1 MRGSFVKGEVVYAG
15 VIIDQA
21 HPSLDK
27 VFLYLVP
34 QDLME
39 KVQVGSRVQV
49 PFGPSNRKVEGYVIM
64 LESETDIPSERVKA
78 INKVMDDYPVLPR
91 HMIPLIEWMKDEYH
105 CLTIDAIRCIVPPG
119 LRANIKKKAQ
129 KLVFLNDPGDL
140 VEEHISYIASK
151 SQYMADVLRLLAQQD
166 GIPLEEVR
174 AATRAPLSSIKSL
187 EKRGWIRIEQQEV
200 YRDPWAYEPDIGI
213 QPKVLTQEQRQAV
226 EELETALIK
235 GYGKF
240 LLQGVTGSGKTEVY
254 IQAAQKALALNKQVI
269 VLVPEISLTPQTVER
284 FKSHF
289 GQRVAILHS
298 GLSLGE
304 RYDEWRRIRNQQVD
318 VVVGARSAV
327 FAPFERLGLIII
339 DEAHEDSYKS
349 DMQPKYHAVDVA
361 RKRCELEGAVL
372 LLGSATPAITDYY
385 LAQKGVYK
393 KIEMKYRVDQK
404 PLPPVEIVDMRK
416 EIELGNRSILSGA
429 LYRALKDVLQK
440 GQQAI
445 LLINRRG
452 YAQFVSCRSCGFVVK
467 CSNCDISLTYH
478 AYDNSLKCH
487 YCGAIHPY
495 PNVCP
500 ACGSKY
506 IKHFGIGTQKAEE
519 EIGKLFPQA
528 RVIRM
533 DMDTTSTKGAH
544 QRILKAFGEGLYDIL
559 LGTQMI
565 AKGLDFPRVTLVG
578 VIAADTVL
586 NLPDYRSPEKA
597 FQLITQVAGRA
608 GRGPHGGRVIIQTY
622 QPQHYAI
629 QFAAR
634 HDYIGFYS
642 REIEIRKQFMYPPF
656 SHMIRILIMGEKE
669 EDVIKLANDS
679 KDWLKQRIDGSYV
692 LKQGLDEIGAY
703 SAPLERINNKYRWH
717 VLIRI
722 KPDDIYRQAYHGL
735 VDEYLEWFIGV
746 KETIIV
752 DFHPL
757 SLL

>member
-1 MRGSFVKGEVVYAG
+1 MKDDVVYAG

-27 VFLYLVP
+27 MFLYIVP
-34 QDLME
+34 QDLRG

-49 PFGPSNRKVEGYVIM
+49 PFGPSNRMVEGYVIM
-64 LESETDIPSERVKA
+64 LEAEAGIPSEKVKA
-78 INKVMDDYPVLPR
+78 IEKVMDDYPVIPQ
-91 HMIPLIEWMKDEYH
+91 HMMPLIDWMKDEYH
-105 CLTIDAIRCIVPPG
+105 CLSIDAIRCMVPPG
-119 LRANIKKKAQ
+119 LRANLKKKAQ
-129 KLVFLNDPGDL
+129 KLVFLNDQGDL
-140 VEEHISYIASK
+140 VEEHINYIASK

-174 AATRAPLSSIKSL
+174 AATKAPLSSIKSL

-200 YRDPWAYEPDIGI
+200 YRDPWAYEPDIGV
-213 QPKVLTQEQRQAV
+213 QPKVLTQEQRQAI
-226 EELETALIK
+226 EELEAALIK
-235 GYGKF
+235 GHGKF

-318 VVVGARSAV
+318 VVIGARSAV
-327 FAPFERLGLIII
+327 FAPFERLGLIIV

-349 DMQPKYHAVDVA
+349 DMQPKYHAVEVA

-372 LLGSATPAITDYY
+372 LLGSATPSITDYY
-385 LAQKGVYK
+385 LAEKGVYK
-393 KIEMKYRVDQK
+393 KIEMKYRVDQRH
-404 PLPPVEIVDMRK
+404 LPPVEIVDMRK

-429 LYRALKDVLQK
+429 LYRALTDVLQK

-452 YAQFVSCRSCGFVVK
+452 YAQFVSCRLCGFVVK
-467 CSNCDISLTYH
+467 CRNCDISLTYH
-478 AYDNSLKCH
+478 AYDKSLKCH
-487 YCGAIHPY
+487 YCGASHPY

-519 EIGKLFPQA
+519 EIMKLFPQA

-544 QRILKAFGEGLYDIL
+544 QRILKAFGEGRYDIL

-578 VIAADTVL
+578 VIAADTAL
-586 NLPDYRSPEKA
+586 NLPDYRSSERA

-608 GRGPHGGRVIIQTY
+608 GRGPQGGRVIIQTY

-642 REIEIRKQFMYPPF
+642 KEIEIRKQFMYPPF
-656 SHMIRILIMGEKE
+656 SHMIRILMMGEKE
-669 EDVIKLANDS
+669 EDVIRLALDTR
-679 KDWLKQRIDGSYV
+679 DWLKQRIDYGRV
-692 LKQGLDEIGAY
+692 LRQGLIDIGAY

-735 VDEYLEWFIGV
+735 VDECLEWLMGV
-746 KETIIV
+746 KETIVV

>member
-1 MRGSFVKGEVVYAG
+1 VESGVVYAG

-21 HPSLDK
+21 HPSLDR
-27 VFLYLVP
+27 VFHYIIPPELR
-34 QDLME
+34 E
-39 KVQVGSRVQV
+39 RVQVGMRVQV
-49 PFGPSNRKVEGYVIM
+49 PFGTSNRMVEGYVVRLDTAADVPDDKI
-64 LESETDIPSERVKA
+64 KA
-78 INKVMDDYPVLPR
+78 IDKVLDDYPVLPQS
-91 HMIPLIEWMKDEYH
+91 MIPLIGWMKEEYH
-105 CLTIDAIRCIVPPG
+105 CLSIEAIRCMIPPG
-119 LRANIKKKAQ
+119 LRANVKKKAQ
-129 KLVFLNDPGDL
+129 KLVFLNDHGDV
-140 VEEHISYIASK
+140 VEERIDHIARKSK
-151 SQYMADVLRLLAQQD
+151 HMADVLRLLAQQD

-174 AATRAPLSSIKSL
+174 AVTGAPLSSIKSL

-200 YRDPWAYEPDIGI
+200 YRNPWDYEPDTGV
-213 QPKVLTQEQRQAV
+213 QPKALTDEQRLAI
-226 EELETALIK
+226 ETLEAALIR
-235 GYGKF
+235 GCGKF

-327 FAPFERLGLIII
+327 FAPFERLGLIIV

-349 DMQPKYHAVDVA
+349 DMQPRYHAVGVA

-372 LLGSATPAITDYY
+372 LLGSATPSLTDYY
-385 LAQKGVYK
+385 LAEKGTYK
-393 KIEMKYRVDQK
+393 TIKMKHRVDHR

-429 LYRALKDVLQK
+429 LYRALADVLQK
-440 GQQAI
+440 GEQAI
-445 LLINRRG
+445 LLLNRRG

-467 CSNCDISLTYH
+467 CHNCDISLTYH
-478 AYDNSLKCH
+478 AYDKTLKCH
-487 YCGAIHPY
+487 YCGASYPY
-495 PNVCP
+495 PHVCP
-500 ACGSKY
+500 GCGSKY
-506 IKHFGIGTQKAEE
+506 IKHFGIGTQRAEE
-519 EIGKLFPQA
+519 EIKKLFPQA
-528 RVIRM
+528 RIIRM

-544 QRILKAFGEGLYDIL
+544 QRILRAFGEGKYDIL

-565 AKGLDFPRVTLVG
+565 AKGLDFPRVTFVG
-578 VIAADTVL
+578 VIAADTSL
-586 NLPDYRSPEKA
+586 HLPDYRSSEKA

-608 GRGPHGGRVIIQTY
+608 GRGPRGGRVIIQTY

-634 HDYIGFYS
+634 HDYVGFYS
-642 REIEIRKQFMYPPF
+642 REIEIRRRFLYPPF
-656 SHMIRILIMGEKE
+656 SHIIRILMMGEKE
-669 EDVIKLANDS
+669 EDLIRLAVDTR
-679 KDWLKQRIDGSYV
+679 DWLKQRIDGSPV
-692 LKQGLDEIGAY
+692 LKQGLIDVGAY
-703 SAPLERINNKYRWH
+703 SAPLERINNRYRWQ

-722 KPDDIYRQAYHGL
+722 RPDDIYKQAYHRL
-735 VDEYLEWFIGV
+735 VDECMERLMGV
-746 KETIIV
+746 KETTIV
-752 DFHPL
+752 DFYPL

>member
-1 MRGSFVKGEVVYAG
+1 MKGEVVYAG